1 MDNPQP
7 FALLFTVARVVV
19 ASLVARLIRSFVRSL
34 VCVVV

>member
-1 MDNPQP
+1 MLS
-7 FALLFTVARVVV
+7 AVARVVV